1 MNKSILDTIYKRR
14 SIRIFDRRKVDKE
27 ILIDLL
33 KAAMA
38 APSASNSRPWE
49 FIIVTD
55 EKKLS
60 ILQSKIKYGKYNA
73 PAAAIVCANLAIAK
87 NESAFRFWVQ
97 DCSAATENLLIAA
110 AGLGLG
116 TVWIGAYP
124 KDDVINNLRDILDI
138 PEQVIPFNLIY
149 IGYPVEE
156 AEPRTQ
162 YEESRV
168 HWESY

>member
-1 MNKSILDTIYKRR
+1 MNNILDTIFRRR
-14 SIRIFDRRKVDKE
+14 SIRVFDRRKVEKN

-49 FIIVTD
+49 FVVVTD
-55 EKKLS
+55 EAKLAE
-60 ILQSKIKYGKYNA
+60 LQSKLKYGKYNA
-73 PAAAIVCANLAIAK
+73 PAAVVVCANLSIAK

-110 AGLGLG
+110 AGMGLG
-116 TVWIGAYP
+116 TVWIGSYP
-124 KDDVINNLRDILDI
+124 KEDVMKTLQETLAIPQDIFPLNI
-138 PEQVIPFNLIY
+138 IY
-149 IGYPVEE
+149 IGYPAEE
-156 AEPRTQ
+156 KEPRTQ

-168 HWESY
+168 HWEKY